1 MTQLG
6 KDTSVLGLAADH
18 RAVAKLLS
26 PSVQGSPGACRF
38 LKMLRVAAGTAGWSV
53 TSQGRWSS
61 DFVPICSGYW

>member
-26 PSVQGSPGACRF
+26 PSVQGSPGGLQISFSASQSAQSGCRNCR
-38 LKMLRVAAGTAGWSV
+38 MVNN
-53 TSQGRWSS
+53 
-61 DFVPICSGYW
+61 ISGQVEL